1 MKSGFRITVLVLLTL
16 LSPACSEQAC
26 YDDTDP
32 LVNVI
37 LLESGTG
44 AAKESDS
51 LKITG
56 LSGASPVELVTA
68 KAVTKFSVPLNPAA
82 ETAEIVIQLNG
93 IADTATIT
101 YTNFIH
107 LVSPECGYTIYSVIQ
122 GLNTTHN
129 IIDSLIIEN
138 KNITV
143 DGERNMRLFY

>member
-1 MKSGFRITVLVLLTL
+1 MKSGFRITVLVFLTL
-16 LSPACSEQAC
+16 LSAACSEQAC

-44 AAKESDS
+44 AAKKSVS

-56 LSGASPVELVTA
+56 LGFPSPVDLVTETSVA
-68 KAVTKFSVPLNPAA
+68 KFSVPLNPAA
-82 ETAEIVIQLNG
+82 ETSVMVIVLNG
-93 IADTATIT
+93 IADTATVS
-101 YTNFIH
+101 YSNFLH
-107 LVSPECGYTIYSVIQ
+107 LVSPECGYTFYSVIQ
-122 GLNTTHN
+122 NLNTTHN

>member
-1 MKSGFRITVLVLLTL
+1 MKSGFRITILVFLTL

-44 AAKESDS
+44 AAKNSVS

-56 LSGASPVELVTA
+56 LTGVSPVDLVTA
-68 KAVTKFSVPLNPAA
+68 TSVAKFSFPLNPAE
-82 ETAEIVIQLNG
+82 ETSVIVIVLND
-93 IADTATIT
+93 IADTATIS
-101 YTNFIH
+101 YTNFVH
-107 LVSPECGYTIYSVIQ
+107 LVSPECGYTFYSVVQ

>member
-1 MKSGFRITVLVLLTL
+1 MKSGLHITVLALLTL
-16 LSPACSEQAC
+16 LTQACSEQAC
-26 YDDTDP
+26 YDDVDP

-44 AAKESDS
+44 AAKKSDS
-51 LKITG
+51 LKVTG
-56 LSGASPVELVTA
+56 LAFPSPVALVTETS
-68 KAVTKFSVPLNPAA
+68 VTKFSIPLNPAA
-82 ETAEIVIQLNG
+82 ETSVIVILLNG
-93 IADTATIT
+93 IADTATIS
-101 YTNFIH
+101 YTTFIH
-107 LVSPECGYTIYSVIQ
+107 LVSPECGYTFYSVIQ

>member
-1 MKSGFRITVLVLLTL
+1 MKSGFRITVLILLTL

-44 AAKESDS
+44 AAKKSVS

-68 KAVTKFSVPLNPAA
+68 TSVTKFSVPLNPAE
-82 ETAEIVIQLNG
+82 ETSVIVIVLNG
-93 IADTATIT
+93 VADTATVS
-101 YTNFIH
+101 YSNFLH
-107 LVSPECGYTIYSVIQ
+107 LVSPECGYTLYNVINS
-122 GLNTTHN
+122 LNTTHN

>member
-1 MKSGFRITVLVLLTL
+1 MKSGFRITVLVFLTL
-16 LSPACSEQAC
+16 LLPACSEQAC

-44 AAKESDS
+44 AAKNSVS

-56 LSGASPVELVTA
+56 LTGVSPVELVTA
-68 KAVTKFSVPLNPAA
+68 TSVARFSLPLNPAE
-82 ETAEIVIQLNG
+82 ETSVIVIVLNG
-93 IADTATIT
+93 IADTATIS
-101 YTNFIH
+101 YTNFVH
-107 LVSPECGYTIYSVIQ
+107 MVSPECGYTFYSVVQ

>member
-1 MKSGFRITVLVLLTL
+1 MRSEFRITVLVLFIL
-16 LSPACSEQAC
+16 LLPACSKQAC

-44 AAKESDS
+44 AAKKSVS

-56 LSGASPVELVTA
+56 LGVTPPVELVSATSVA
-68 KAVTKFSVPLNPAA
+68 NFSVPLNPAA
-82 ETAEIVIQLNG
+82 ESTVMIILLNG
-93 IADTATIT
+93 VADTATIS
-101 YTNFIH
+101 YSNFIH
-107 LVSPECGYTIYSVIQ
+107 LVSPECGYTFYNVIK

>member
-16 LSPACSEQAC
+16 LLPACSEQAC

-44 AAKESDS
+44 AAKNSVS

-56 LSGASPVELVTA
+56 LTGVSPVELVTA
-68 KAVTKFSVPLNPAA
+68 TSVARFSLPLNPAE
-82 ETAEIVIQLNG
+82 ETSVIVIVLNG
-93 IADTATIT
+93 IADTATIS
-101 YTNFIH
+101 YTNFVH
-107 LVSPECGYTIYSVIQ
+107 MVSPECGYTFYSIVQ